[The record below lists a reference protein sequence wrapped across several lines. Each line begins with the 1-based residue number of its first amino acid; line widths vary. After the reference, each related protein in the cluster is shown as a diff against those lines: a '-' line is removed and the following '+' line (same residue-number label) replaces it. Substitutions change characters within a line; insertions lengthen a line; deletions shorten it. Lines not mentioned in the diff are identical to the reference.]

1 MLDIVLAVE
10 PNIGEQMYLNI
21 FDQLWG
27 WAFTASGGRA
37 AGAIIILGI
46 VYKVFETFLLRMIDK
61 VKKGSKKTKRQV
73 RK

>member
-1 MLDIVLAVE
+1 MLNILLAVE

-37 AGAIIILGI
+37 TGAIIILGI
-46 VYKVFETFLLRMIDK
+46 VYKVFETLLLRTIDK